1 MRHCPTCACELL
13 SERREFTGI
22 RSYLRVVT
30 DASLVTLIL
39 VSLAVLAA
47 LALSSRL
54 AAPPTTV
61 HPSGSGALSPPPA
74 TVGSAPLA
82 PRSHD
87 RGAVLSEML
96 DHRDQDISS
105 PRCGVRDVE
114 LHGSERTPEDDL

>member
-1 MRHCPTCACELL
+1 MRHCQTCACELL
-13 SERREFTGI
+13 SERREVTGI
-22 RSYLRVVT
+22 RSFVREFM

-61 HPSGSGALSPPPA
+61 HPSGSGALSPPPGTVA
-74 TVGSAPLA
+74 TAPLA
-82 PRSHD
+82 PRSDD

-96 DHRDQDISS
+96 DHRDKYVSS
-105 PRCGVRDVE
+105 PRCGLRDIE
-114 LHGSERTPEDDL
+114 LHGGERTPEDDL